1 MHCEITIN
9 LKELRLHGMVN
20 AWMDLTAQGES
31 AIASSK
37 WLIEHLL
44 KAEQT
49 DRATRSVSHQLK
61 SARFPIHRDLAKF
74 DFAVSSVDEDLV
86 KTLATMTFTDTAQNV
101 VFIGGPGTGKTHLA
115 TAIAVSGI
123 TSKGMRVRFYSTTY
137 LTSTAV
143 GAGESPGQ
151 GRSHR
156 HVFDARGYGD
166 FGRVGVL
173 AV

>member
-1 MHCEITIN
+1 MRCEITIV

-44 KAEQT
+44 KAENA
-49 DRATRSVSHQLK
+49 DRALRSISYQLK

-123 TSKGMRVRFYSTTY
+123 TSKGMRVSVVIKFDGLIFKFGDGRQGKTRKQNGICIATD
-137 LTSTAV
+137 AV
-143 GAGESPGQ
+143 GI
-151 GRSHR
+151 
-156 HVFDARGYGD
+156 
-166 FGRVGVL
+166 
-173 AV
+173 